1 MDDIDTREGPA
12 FAKGPIV
19 GAAFGLALL
28 AAATATGSDT
38 VHSLFNLGGLVIVFG
53 GVTSVAFMSFQPDDV
68 RKAMASIIAM
78 LKGVAPGGPESDLQ
92 RDMEDIVG
100 WSRIVHELGTRG
112 LEQSLAKHDPA
123 DPLVSY
129 GLNLVVSDYA
139 PDDVRAMMETAA
151 DGSYQRA
158 CVPVEVLRAMG
169 SHAPA
174 FGMVGTLVGMVSMLH
189 GLTSDEGAI
198 GATLAV
204 AFLSTLYG
212 VLSARMIYMP
222 AGSRLERLVEA
233 QVRSGIAWSPRGW
246 SCWPARNP
254 PRSSG
259 TASTRS
265 CSRVPATT
273 SILLTAWPIWDWRRW
288 IAVQWWTGCPTAPA
302 SGGQEMKGRRHT
314 SGGQARHPDDWLMT
328 YADTITLLLCLFVVL
343 LALHGAKPHG
353 AVAVGLPPSADTPSS
368 STLLQTAIVVA
379 PFRELAG
386 IPRPPEDA
394 DDDTADRA
402 TRQDNLSTRRAV
414 VATALSS
421 GVPALM
427 PTAHSVPKAARVL
440 AASPAEAHR
449 PSTALPPPEAE
460 KPANA
465 SAKAAADLKGDRI
478 TIFQFSSTAFFASG
492 AAHLSELR
500 QSILESLL
508 DRLQ

>member
-233 QVRSGIAWSPRGW
+233 HSLRDSLVTEGMVLLACKKSPTFIRDRLNAFLQP
-246 SCWPARNP
+246 SSRNYFNTFDGVAD
-254 PRSSG
+254 SG
-259 TASTRS
+259 TGAGG
-265 CSRVPATT
+265 
-273 SILLTAWPIWDWRRW
+273 LLS
-288 IAVQWWTGCPTAPA
+288 
-302 SGGQEMKGRRHT
+302 SGGQVVPLRLLRGARR
-314 SGGQARHPDDWLMT
+314 
-328 YADTITLLLCLFVVL
+328 
-343 LALHGAKPHG
+343 
-353 AVAVGLPPSADTPSS
+353 
-368 STLLQTAIVVA
+368 
-379 PFRELAG
+379 
-386 IPRPPEDA
+386 
-394 DDDTADRA
+394 
-402 TRQDNLSTRRAV
+402 
-414 VATALSS
+414 
-421 GVPALM
+421 
-427 PTAHSVPKAARVL
+427 
-440 AASPAEAHR
+440 
-449 PSTALPPPEAE
+449 
-460 KPANA
+460 
-465 SAKAAADLKGDRI
+465 
-478 TIFQFSSTAFFASG
+478 
-492 AAHLSELR
+492 
-500 QSILESLL
+500 
-508 DRLQ
+508 